1 MRCAVVRLEPW
12 HFLWLKIPT
21 TSHTMT
27 DKDHHNY
34 KSRSLSVKI
43 KRITVTPIAF
53 RDAPLLN
60 ASGIHEPYALR
71 SIIEVEGDNGHIGL
85 GESYGDAPVLA
96 VLKAMESSLVGLSAW
111 DLNGL
116 RARVVETVAGLAGGV
131 VAGAELAPGSH
142 PSKQVANA
150 YSAFEV
156 AFLDLQ
162 ARSLGIPLVE
172 LLGGAVRREVPF
184 SAYLFLKYA
193 EHIEAPYPPDSWGEA
208 ISPEQVVA
216 QAARMIE
223 ENGFQSI
230 KLKAGTLLGP
240 DHEAAC
246 IKALRRAFPEAPLRI
261 DPNGNWSLET
271 SLRIAE
277 VLKDDLQY
285 YEDPTPGL
293 DGMAELHRRTG
304 IPLATNMVVTDFD
317 EFRRSVAQNSVQIV
331 LADHHYW
338 GGLRDTQILARMCDT
353 FGLGVSMHS
362 NSHLGISLM
371 AMTHVAAAV
380 PNLAYA
386 CDTHYP
392 WQEADEEVI
401 QGGKLPI
408 RNGCVAIS
416 DAPGLGVE
424 LDQDQLAKLHEQF
437 LAIDIRSR
445 DDVRQ
450 MRKYQPDWET
460 RKPRF

>member
-1 MRCAVVRLEPW
+1 MMRIKQVR
-12 HFLWLKIPT
+12 
-21 TSHTMT
+21 
-27 DKDHHNY
+27 
-34 KSRSLSVKI
+34 
-43 KRITVTPIAF
+43 VTPIAF

-71 SIIEVEGDNGHIGL
+71 SIIEVESDNGFIGL
-85 GESYGDAPVLA
+85 GESYGDAPVLS
-96 VLKAMESSLVGLSAW
+96 VLQAMQDSLVGLDPF

-116 RARVVETVAGLAGGV
+116 RARVVKTVAALKPGT
-131 VAGAELAPGSH
+131 AGAELAPGSH

-162 ARSLGIPLVE
+162 ARSLGMPLVD
-172 LLGGAVRREVPF
+172 LLGGAVRDRVPF

-193 EHIEAPYPPDSWGEA
+193 EHVGSPYKPDRWGEG
-208 ISPEQVVA
+208 ISPEQIVA
-216 QAARMIE
+216 QARTMIE
-223 ENGFQSI
+223 ENGFKSI

-240 DHEAAC
+240 EHEVAC
-246 IKALRRAFPEAPLRI
+246 IKALRQAFPEAPLRI
-261 DPNGNWSLET
+261 DPNGNWSVET
-271 SLRIAE
+271 SLRMAE
-277 VLKDDLQY
+277 LMGDDLEY
-285 YEDPTPGL
+285 YEDPCPGL
-293 DGMAELHRRTG
+293 EGMAEVHKRTG

-317 EFRRSVAQNSVQIV
+317 EFRRSVALNSVQIV

-380 PNLAYA
+380 PNLSYA

-392 WQEADEEVI
+392 WQEPDEEVI
-401 QGGKLPI
+401 KGGKLPI
-408 RNGCVAIS
+408 VDGCVALTR
-416 DAPGLGVE
+416 APGLGVE
-424 LDQDQLAKLHEQF
+424 LDYDQLAKLNDQY
-437 LAIDIRSR
+437 LTCGIRSR
-445 DDVRQ
+445 NDVTQ
-450 MRKYQPDWET
+450 MQKYDPSWKAL
-460 RKPRF
+460 KPRF

>member
-1 MRCAVVRLEPW
+1 M
-12 HFLWLKIPT
+12 
-21 TSHTMT
+21 
-27 DKDHHNY
+27 
-34 KSRSLSVKI
+34 KI
-43 KRITVTPIAF
+43 KQVRVTPIAF

-71 SIIEVEGDNGHIGL
+71 SIIEVESDNGIIGL
-85 GESYGDAPVLA
+85 GESYGDAPVLS
-96 VLKAMESSLVGLSAW
+96 VLQAMQESLVGLDPF

-116 RARVVETVAGLAGGV
+116 RARVVKTVAALKPGT
-131 VAGAELAPGSH
+131 AGAELAPGSH

-162 ARSLGIPLVE
+162 ARSLGMPLVD
-172 LLGGAVRREVPF
+172 LLGGAVRDEVPF

-193 EHIEAPYPPDSWGEA
+193 EHVGSPYKPDRWGEG
-208 ISPEQVVA
+208 ISPEQIVA
-216 QAARMIE
+216 QARTMIE
-223 ENGFQSI
+223 ENGFKSI

-240 DHEAAC
+240 EHEVAC
-246 IKALRRAFPEAPLRI
+246 IKALRQAFPGTPLRI
-261 DPNGNWSLET
+261 DPNGNWSVET
-271 SLRIAE
+271 SLRMAE
-277 VLKDDLQY
+277 LMGDDLQY
-285 YEDPTPGL
+285 YEDPCPGL
-293 DGMAELHRRTG
+293 EGMAEVHKRTG

-317 EFRRSVAQNSVQIV
+317 EFRRSVALNSVQIV

-380 PNLAYA
+380 PNLSYA

-392 WQEADEEVI
+392 WQEPDEEVI
-401 QGGKLPI
+401 KGGKLPI
-408 RNGCVAIS
+408 VYGCVKLTR
-416 DAPGLGVE
+416 APGLGVE
-424 LDQDQLAKLHEQF
+424 LDYDQLAKLHEQF
-437 LAIDIRSR
+437 LSCGIRQR
-445 DDVRQ
+445 NDVTQ
-450 MRKYQPDWET
+450 MQKYDPSWKAL
-460 RKPRF
+460 KPRF